1 MLTVELN
8 ELRFFAHHGL
18 YSEEKKIGG
27 EFLVDVFVAAKQVSF
42 PVKDINETIDYSAIY
57 QLIQNIMQEPEP
69 LLETV
74 AGKIV
79 QAIFNKFS
87 HADTVTTTIK
97 KVNPPIIAFEGNV
110 SVKLS
115 LNRSEIHF

>member
-1 MLTVELN
+1 MTN
-8 ELRFFAHHGL
+8 CAFCPSRFILGR
-18 YSEEKKIGG
+18 KKSAAS
-27 EFLVDVFVAAKQVSF
+27 FSRCFVAAKQVSF

-79 QAIFNKFS
+79 QAILINF
-87 HADTVTTTIK
+87 HM
-97 KVNPPIIAFEGNV
+97 PIP
-110 SVKLS
+110 
-115 LNRSEIHF
+115 

>member
-1 MLTVELN
+1 MNCAFLPITVYT
-8 ELRFFAHHGL
+8 RK
-18 YSEEKKIGG
+18 KKIGG

-97 KVNPPIIAFEGNV
+97 KVNPLLLHLKAMYQ
-110 SVKLS
+110 
-115 LNRSEIHF
+115 